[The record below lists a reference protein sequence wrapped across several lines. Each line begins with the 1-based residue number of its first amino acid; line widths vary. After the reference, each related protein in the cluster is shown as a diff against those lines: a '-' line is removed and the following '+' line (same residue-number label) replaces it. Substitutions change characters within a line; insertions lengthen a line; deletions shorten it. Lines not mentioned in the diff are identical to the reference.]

1 VLGWGTGERSR
12 RDEQREEGLR
22 TAAQC
27 APVAGVGE
35 AVLRPVTVQ
44 GPSEGGRAHS
54 LSTQVLREL
63 HECLGATAEA
73 LAEGPVTGRVRTAV
87 EKLVDAREALVPL
100 LRERGA
106 AGPGPEPAR
115 GVERVVRTVDLPP
128 EDEPSRLGRAFC
140 REVLDEWALPRSVV
154 EAAVDVASE
163 LVTNAAGHAR
173 SSLCLALEVIG
184 DELVVSVWDD
194 GPGRPHLLPHRPGP
208 SDRGIGLHWVEAL
221 TTAWG
226 WTDERGGK
234 RVWAV
239 VPVRA

>member
-1 VLGWGTGERSR
+1 M
-12 RDEQREEGLR
+12 
-22 TAAQC
+22 A
-27 APVAGVGE
+27 E

-44 GPSEGGRAHS
+44 GPSEGGHAHS
-54 LSTQVLREL
+54 RSTELLREL
-63 HECLGATAEA
+63 HECIGATAEA

-106 AGPGPEPAR
+106 AGPGPEPAP
-115 GVERVVRTVDLPP
+115 GAERVVRSVELAR
-128 EDEPSRLGRAFC
+128 EDEPPRVGRAFC
-140 REVLDEWALPRSVV
+140 REVLDEWLLPKPVA
-154 EAAVDVASE
+154 EAAVDVVSE
-163 LVTNAAGHAR
+163 LVTNAVRHAR
-173 SSLCLALEVIG
+173 SPMQLALELIG

-221 TTAWG
+221 TSAWG
-226 WTDERGGK
+226 WQDERGGK

-239 VPVRA
+239 VPVHP